1 MRNEMESKWAL
12 KKTDAT
18 VLVAKSEPLTCE
30 VLDNLL
36 KKEGFN
42 VVGRASQ
49 LDDLITKIQTKKPG
63 CLIVEV
69 GMLGETA
76 KLMNALSELK
86 KKPKVVMYVNTQDRQ
101 EIARVLE
108 AKFSAYLDSKDG
120 LAELYQCLDSTDQ
133 DTTYYST
140 NFKDLI
146 HELGIRDADTAT
158 LNIINTLTKREREVL
173 FYLTKGLTGHE
184 VAAQLNMS
192 YRTLCN
198 HKQNMTQ
205 KFGLDS
211 VRHLMRHGLRVRS
224 YLMDPQAVL

>member
-1 MRNEMESKWAL
+1 MKNEMESTWAL

-18 VLVAKSEPLTCE
+18 LLVAKSEPLTCE

-49 LDDLITKIQTKKPG
+49 LDDLIAKIQTKKPG
-63 CLIVEV
+63 CVIVEV
-69 GMLGETA
+69 GMLGETS
-76 KLMNALSELK
+76 KLMNALGELK
-86 KKPKVVMYVNTQDRQ
+86 KKPKVVMYVNTHDRQ

-120 LAELYQCLDSTDQ
+120 LSELYRCLDSTAQ

-146 HELGIRDADTAT
+146 HELGIKDADTET
-158 LNIINTLTKREREVL
+158 LDIINALTRREREVL
-173 FYLTKGLTGHE
+173 YYLTKGLTGQE
-184 VAAQLNMS
+184 VAAQLNIS
-192 YRTLCN
+192 YRTLCS

-224 YLMDPQAVL
+224 FLMDPQAAL